1 MQRDDDERREPEP
14 SRPTAQKPAHGPHGL
29 SRRTVL
35 EAGTTVAAA
44 TMFAGGAEAAVPPPP
59 MPLLP
64 NGAGQTLTVRT
75 VVNGRPTEVQIDART
90 SLLDLL
96 RERLYL
102 TGAKKGCDHGQCGA
116 CTVHVDGRRVAS
128 CLTLAAK
135 VHGRKVLT
143 IEGLSTGDVL
153 HPMQQAFI
161 DHDALQCGYCTP
173 GQIMAAVACVA
184 EGNATSRESIRE
196 CMSGNLC
203 RCGAYVGIVAAIEDA
218 APRMIKIGR
227 A

>member
-1 MQRDDDERREPEP
+1 MPADDKVSAEDEQLASE
-14 SRPTAQKPAHGPHGL
+14 GFVL
-29 SRRTVL
+29 SRRDTL
-35 EAGTTVAAA
+35 RASAMIVAASISPGVS
-44 TMFAGGAEAAVPPPP
+44 TPSEAANAAQPA
-59 MPLLP
+59 PLP
-64 NGAGQTLTVRT
+64 FTPAYALTVRT
-75 VVNGRPTEVQIDART
+75 KINGRPTEVEIDSRT

-96 RERLYL
+96 RERLAL

-135 VHGRKVLT
+135 VEGREVFT
-143 IEGLSTGDVL
+143 IEGLSDGDIL

-184 EGNATSRESIRE
+184 EGNATSKERIRE
-196 CMSGNLC
+196 YMSGNIC

-218 APRMIKIGR
+218 APKMQRG
-227 A
+227 